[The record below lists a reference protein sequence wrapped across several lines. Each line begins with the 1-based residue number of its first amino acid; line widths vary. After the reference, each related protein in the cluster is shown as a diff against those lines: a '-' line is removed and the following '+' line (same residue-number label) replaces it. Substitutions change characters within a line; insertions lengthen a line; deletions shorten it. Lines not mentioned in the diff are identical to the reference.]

1 MFNNKHVIILK
12 VKINRYVLFV
22 FILSQLLI
30 VSKFIVQMRIQIKL
44 PVVAFNLFL
53 SVVYYSLANSFEN
66 PILDFNEYVACVNP
80 LC

>member
-12 VKINRYVLFV
+12 VKINRYF
-22 FILSQLLI
+22 FIYIYIIWALI
-30 VSKFIVQMRIQIKL
+30 GSKFIVQMKIQIKL

-66 PILDFNEYVACVNP
+66 SIHDFNEYVACVNP